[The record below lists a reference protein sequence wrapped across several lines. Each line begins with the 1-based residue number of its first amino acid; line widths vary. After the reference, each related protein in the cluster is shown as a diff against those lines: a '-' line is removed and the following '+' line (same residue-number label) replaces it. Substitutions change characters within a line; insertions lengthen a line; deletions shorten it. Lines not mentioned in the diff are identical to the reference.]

1 MYTETSREVTKRD
14 GTHVPFDKTKIRNA
28 IKRAADECD
37 ALSAGSLDNLTNEVV
52 ERCNGAENLTVENIQ
67 DMVEE
72 TLMAEGLSEIAR
84 RYIKY
89 RQNKD
94 IVRASQKTDDEILA
108 LVDCR
113 NEEANEENSNKNPT
127 LVSTQRDYIAG
138 IVSKDIARRR
148 LLPEDVVKAHD
159 AGLIH
164 VHDMDYT
171 LQRLTNCCLVNLD
184 DMLQNGTMIG
194 GAVIEKP
201 HSFSTACNIAC
212 QIALA
217 VSAAQYGGQTWSYT
231 PLAKFVDVSRQAI
244 RKEVYEELEGT
255 GLSINKLEEI
265 VESRLKKEITRGIQ
279 TIQYQILTMSSCN
292 GQSPFV
298 STVMYLN
305 EAGDDEQLRHD
316 LAMVIEEVIRQRY
329 QGIKNEK
336 GVWISPAFPKLLF
349 VTEED
354 NIHENS
360 KYFYLTQMA
369 AKCSAKRLVPDYIS
383 EKKMKEYKIA
393 KGQLPGDG
401 DVVLPMGCVD
411 KNEVIDYKIGD
422 NKFVESFERA
432 WFRLQ
437 GIFPVELQEND
448 KDFVIYPKNT
458 SIWDNNKKKY
468 VAMNCMIRNH
478 SDEWLRLTFSNGRI
492 LDCTPDHPFETT
504 NGEVFAKDLTSDDKI
519 LVDKTSSPDA
529 NKVTMSQEK
538 AWLLGMLLCDSNYKG
553 HVTTSLGLD
562 ETDIADHYE
571 TAMSNVF
578 GVKTTRKTQSR
589 GAKGNYLDISAKPS
603 EGRTVVSIANELV
616 SLFGAYNKI
625 DRQIPNNIFE
635 SNNDIKLSFLA
646 GMIDADGYV
655 NNNMK
660 LCKVQIGSTNK
671 ALAIQQMLLAQSVG
685 MDATIY
691 RNHYSKEHSDRVRYR
706 VEFVPTHELIS
717 KLVSGKKKVNMTN
730 NVRTNASIAESDYC
744 AITNRESY
752 VTVDQFSYDVSTES
766 EHFTVSGLYSH
777 NCRSLLSVDK
787 TRNGWNNLA
796 RAKNYDD
803 KPKYYGRFNKAVVTI
818 NLPDVGLSANK
829 NMDKFWSILDERL
842 ELCHKALLW
851 RYEHLLGTKS
861 NAAPILWQ
869 HGALARF
876 KKGETIDALLE
887 GGYSTISLGYAGIYE
902 CVMAMLG
909 VSHTTPEGKKF
920 AIDILKHLND
930 KCDAWNEDCNI
941 GYSLYGSPIE
951 TVTYKFATAL
961 KKRFGI
967 VEGITDHDY
976 VTNSYHVSV
985 REPIDA
991 FSKLSIE
998 GEFQKYSLAGCI
1010 SYVEL
1015 PSMSNNIE
1023 AVIKLIQHIYETCM
1037 YAELNTKSDY
1047 CQACGFD
1054 GEIQIIEDE
1063 HGHLD
1068 WECPRC
1074 GNRDHNTLTV
1084 CRRTCGYLGTQFWNQ
1099 GRTEEIRDRVLHL

>member
-1 MYTETSREVTKRD
+1 MNTESSREITKRD

-37 ALSAGSLDNLTNEVV
+37 ALSVGSLDNLTNEVV

-84 RYIKY
+84 HYIKY
-89 RQNKD
+89 RQNKE
-94 IVRASQKTDDEILA
+94 IVRASKKTDDEILS
-108 LVDCR
+108 LVECR

-171 LQRLTNCCLVNLD
+171 LQRIHNCDLINLD

-212 QIALA
+212 QIALSVA
-217 VSAAQYGGQTWSYT
+217 SCSFGGQTWSYT

-255 GLSINKLEEI
+255 GLSIDKLEEI
-265 VESRLKKEITRGIQ
+265 VESRLKKEIARGVQ

-292 GQSPFV
+292 GQAPFV

-336 GVWISPAFPKLLF
+336 GVWISPAFPKLLM
-349 VTEED
+349 VLEED
-354 NIHENS
+354 NVHENS

-393 KGQLPGDG
+393 KGQLPGEG
-401 DVVLPMGCVD
+401 DVVLPMGC
-411 KNEVIDYKIGD
+411 
-422 NKFVESFERA
+422 
-432 WFRLQ
+432 
-437 GIFPVELQEND
+437 
-448 KDFVIYPKNT
+448 
-458 SIWDNNKKKY
+458 
-468 VAMNCMIRNH
+468 
-478 SDEWLRLTFSNGRI
+478 
-492 LDCTPDHPFETT
+492 
-504 NGEVFAKDLTSDDKI
+504 
-519 LVDKTSSPDA
+519 
-529 NKVTMSQEK
+529 
-538 AWLLGMLLCDSNYKG
+538 
-553 HVTTSLGLD
+553 
-562 ETDIADHYE
+562 
-571 TAMSNVF
+571 
-578 GVKTTRKTQSR
+578 
-589 GAKGNYLDISAKPS
+589 
-603 EGRTVVSIANELV
+603 
-616 SLFGAYNKI
+616 
-625 DRQIPNNIFE
+625 
-635 SNNDIKLSFLA
+635 
-646 GMIDADGYV
+646 
-655 NNNMK
+655 
-660 LCKVQIGSTNK
+660 
-671 ALAIQQMLLAQSVG
+671 
-685 MDATIY
+685 
-691 RNHYSKEHSDRVRYR
+691 
-706 VEFVPTHELIS
+706 
-717 KLVSGKKKVNMTN
+717 
-730 NVRTNASIAESDYC
+730 
-744 AITNRESY
+744 
-752 VTVDQFSYDVSTES
+752 
-766 EHFTVSGLYSH
+766 
-777 NCRSLLSVDK
+777 RSLLSVDN
-787 TRNGWNNLA
+787 TRNGWNNIA
-796 RAKNYDD
+796 RAKNYDG
-803 KPKYYGRFNKAVVTI
+803 KPKYYGRFNKGVCTI
-818 NLPDVGLSANK
+818 NLPDVGLSAHK
-829 NMDKFWSILDERL
+829 DMDAFWRILDERL

-851 RYEHLLGTKS
+851 RHKHLLGTKS
-861 NAAPILWQ
+861 DAAPILWQ
-869 HGALARF
+869 HGALARLN
-876 KKGETIDALLE
+876 KGETIDALLT

-909 VSHTTPEGKKF
+909 VSHTTPEGKQF
-920 AIDILKHLND
+920 AIEILKHLND
-930 KCDAWNEDCNI
+930 KCDEWNAKDDI
-941 GYSLYGSPIE
+941 GAGLYGTPLE
-951 TVTYKFATAL
+951 TCTYKFATAL
-961 KKRFGI
+961 KKRFGVI
-967 VEGITDHDY
+967 EGITDHDY
-976 VTNSYHVSV
+976 VSNSYHVVV
-985 REPIDA
+985 REHIDA

-998 GEFQKYSLAGCI
+998 GEFQKYSLSGCI

-1015 PSMSNNIE
+1015 PSMINNIE

-1047 CQACGFD
+1047 CQVCGYD

-1063 HGHLD
+1063 NGHLD

-1084 CRRTCGYLGTQFWNQ
+1084 TRRTCGKGSQYCRNTNQ
-1099 GRTEEIRDRVLHL
+1099 

>member
-1 MYTETSREVTKRD
+1 MNTESSRQVAKRD

-37 ALSAGSLDNLTNEVV
+37 ALSVGSLDNLTNEVV

-72 TLMAEGLSEIAR
+72 TLMTEGLSEIAR
-84 RYIKY
+84 HYIKY

-108 LVDCR
+108 LVECR

-138 IVSKDIARRR
+138 IVSKDVARRR

-164 VHDMDYT
+164 VHDMDYA
-171 LQRLTNCCLVNLD
+171 LQRLHNCDLVNLD

-217 VSAAQYGGQTWSYT
+217 VASQSYGGQTWSYT
-231 PLAKFVDVSRQAI
+231 PLARFVDVSRQAI

-255 GLSINKLEEI
+255 GLSIDKLKEI

-292 GQSPFV
+292 GQAPFV
-298 STVMYLN
+298 STFMYLN

-336 GVWISPAFPKLLF
+336 GVWISPAFPKLIYCL
-349 VTEED
+349 EED
-354 NIHENS
+354 NVHENS

-393 KGQLPGDG
+393 KGQLPCEG
-401 DVVLPMGCVD
+401 DVFPCMGCR
-411 KNEVIDYKIGD
+411 
-422 NKFVESFERA
+422 SF
-432 WFRLQ
+432 
-437 GIFPVELQEND
+437 
-448 KDFVIYPKNT
+448 
-458 SIWDNNKKKY
+458 
-468 VAMNCMIRNH
+468 
-478 SDEWLRLTFSNGRI
+478 
-492 LDCTPDHPFETT
+492 
-504 NGEVFAKDLTSDDKI
+504 
-519 LVDKTSSPDA
+519 
-529 NKVTMSQEK
+529 
-538 AWLLGMLLCDSNYKG
+538 
-553 HVTTSLGLD
+553 
-562 ETDIADHYE
+562 
-571 TAMSNVF
+571 
-578 GVKTTRKTQSR
+578 
-589 GAKGNYLDISAKPS
+589 
-603 EGRTVVSIANELV
+603 
-616 SLFGAYNKI
+616 
-625 DRQIPNNIFE
+625 
-635 SNNDIKLSFLA
+635 
-646 GMIDADGYV
+646 
-655 NNNMK
+655 
-660 LCKVQIGSTNK
+660 
-671 ALAIQQMLLAQSVG
+671 
-685 MDATIY
+685 
-691 RNHYSKEHSDRVRYR
+691 
-706 VEFVPTHELIS
+706 
-717 KLVSGKKKVNMTN
+717 
-730 NVRTNASIAESDYC
+730 
-744 AITNRESY
+744 
-752 VTVDQFSYDVSTES
+752 
-766 EHFTVSGLYSH
+766 
-777 NCRSLLSVDK
+777 LSVDE
-787 TRNGWNNLA
+787 TRNGWNNIA
-796 RAKNYDD
+796 RAKNYDG
-803 KPKYYGRFNKAVVTI
+803 KPKYYGRFNCGVCTI
-818 NLPDVGLSANK
+818 NLPDVGLSAHK
-829 NMDKFWSILDERL
+829 DMDAFWHILDERL

-851 RYEHLLGTKS
+851 RHKHLMGTKS
-861 NAAPILWQ
+861 DAAPILWQ
-869 HGALARF
+869 HGALARLN
-876 KKGETIDALLE
+876 KGETIDALLKD
-887 GGYSTISLGYAGIYE
+887 GYSTISLGYAGIYE

-909 VSHTTPEGKKF
+909 VSHTTQEGKQF
-920 AIDILKHLND
+920 AIDILKHLNE
-930 KCDAWNEDCNI
+930 KCDEWNAEYNM
-941 GYSLYGSPIE
+941 GASVYGSPIE
-951 TVTYKFATAL
+951 MTTYKFAAAL

-967 VEGITDHDY
+967 IKGITDHDY
-976 VTNSYHVSV
+976 ITNSYHTSV

-998 GEFQKYSLAGCI
+998 GEFQKYSLSGCI

-1015 PSMSNNIE
+1015 PSMINNIE

-1047 CQACGFD
+1047 CHACGYD

-1074 GNRDHNTLTV
+1074 GNRDHNTLAVT
-1084 CRRTCGYLGTQFWNQ
+1084 RRTCGESSQYCHTTNQ
-1099 GRTEEIRDRVLHL
+1099 

>member
-1 MYTETSREVTKRD
+1 MYTETSREITKRD

-37 ALSAGSLDNLTNEVV
+37 ALSVGSLDNLTNEVV
-52 ERCNGAENLTVENIQ
+52 ERCNCAENLTVENIQ

-84 RYIKY
+84 HYIKY

-201 HSFSTACNIAC
+201 HSFSTACNIAA
-212 QIALA
+212 QVSLA
-217 VSAAQYGGQTWSYT
+217 VSAVQFGGQTWSYT

-255 GLSINKLEEI
+255 GLSIDKLEEI

-279 TIQYQILTMSSCN
+279 TIQYQIITMSSCN

-336 GVWISPAFPKLLF
+336 GVWISPAFPKLLM
-349 VTEED
+349 VLEED
-354 NIHENS
+354 NVHENS

-393 KGQLPGDG
+393 DGLLPGDG
-401 DVVLPMGCVD
+401 DVVLPMG
-411 KNEVIDYKIGD
+411 
-422 NKFVESFERA
+422 
-432 WFRLQ
+432 
-437 GIFPVELQEND
+437 
-448 KDFVIYPKNT
+448 
-458 SIWDNNKKKY
+458 
-468 VAMNCMIRNH
+468 
-478 SDEWLRLTFSNGRI
+478 
-492 LDCTPDHPFETT
+492 
-504 NGEVFAKDLTSDDKI
+504 
-519 LVDKTSSPDA
+519 
-529 NKVTMSQEK
+529 
-538 AWLLGMLLCDSNYKG
+538 
-553 HVTTSLGLD
+553 
-562 ETDIADHYE
+562 
-571 TAMSNVF
+571 
-578 GVKTTRKTQSR
+578 
-589 GAKGNYLDISAKPS
+589 
-603 EGRTVVSIANELV
+603 
-616 SLFGAYNKI
+616 
-625 DRQIPNNIFE
+625 
-635 SNNDIKLSFLA
+635 
-646 GMIDADGYV
+646 
-655 NNNMK
+655 
-660 LCKVQIGSTNK
+660 
-671 ALAIQQMLLAQSVG
+671 
-685 MDATIY
+685 
-691 RNHYSKEHSDRVRYR
+691 
-706 VEFVPTHELIS
+706 
-717 KLVSGKKKVNMTN
+717 
-730 NVRTNASIAESDYC
+730 
-744 AITNRESY
+744 
-752 VTVDQFSYDVSTES
+752 
-766 EHFTVSGLYSH
+766 
-777 NCRSLLSVDK
+777 CRSLLSVDK

-796 RAKNYDD
+796 RAKNYDG

-829 NMDKFWSILDERL
+829 NMDEFWSILDERL

-861 NAAPILWQ
+861 DAAPILWQ

-1054 GEIQIIEDE
+1054 GEIQIVEDE

>member
-1 MYTETSREVTKRD
+1 MDNELELYVVKRD
-14 GTHVPFDKTKIRNA
+14 GKKVPFDRQKIYNA
-28 IKRAADECD
+28 IEGAARECD
-37 ALSAGSLDNLTNEVV
+37 STTDDELKHLTDQVVNKCLARIMQFDLSV
-52 ERCNGAENLTVENIQ
+52 EAIQ
-67 DMVEE
+67 DMVED
-72 TLMAEGLSEIAR
+72 TLMENNYHDIAR
-84 RYIKY
+84 HYIKY
-89 RQNKD
+89 RQNKE
-94 IVRASQKTDDEILA
+94 IVRASKKTDDEILA

-194 GAVIEKP
+194 GAAIEKP

-255 GLSINKLEEI
+255 GLSIDKLEEI

-305 EAGDDEQLRHD
+305 EAEDDKQLKHD

-336 GVWISPAFPKLLF
+336 GVWISPAFPKLIYCL
-349 VTEED
+349 EED
-354 NIHENS
+354 NVHENS

-369 AKCSAKRLVPDYIS
+369 AKCSAKRLVPDYVS
-383 EKKMKEYKIA
+383 EKKLKEYKIA
-393 KGQLPGDG
+393 KGQLPGTG
-401 DVVLPMGCVD
+401 DAVFPMGCR
-411 KNEVIDYKIGD
+411 
-422 NKFVESFERA
+422 SF
-432 WFRLQ
+432 
-437 GIFPVELQEND
+437 
-448 KDFVIYPKNT
+448 
-458 SIWDNNKKKY
+458 
-468 VAMNCMIRNH
+468 
-478 SDEWLRLTFSNGRI
+478 
-492 LDCTPDHPFETT
+492 
-504 NGEVFAKDLTSDDKI
+504 
-519 LVDKTSSPDA
+519 
-529 NKVTMSQEK
+529 
-538 AWLLGMLLCDSNYKG
+538 
-553 HVTTSLGLD
+553 
-562 ETDIADHYE
+562 
-571 TAMSNVF
+571 
-578 GVKTTRKTQSR
+578 
-589 GAKGNYLDISAKPS
+589 
-603 EGRTVVSIANELV
+603 
-616 SLFGAYNKI
+616 
-625 DRQIPNNIFE
+625 
-635 SNNDIKLSFLA
+635 
-646 GMIDADGYV
+646 
-655 NNNMK
+655 
-660 LCKVQIGSTNK
+660 
-671 ALAIQQMLLAQSVG
+671 
-685 MDATIY
+685 
-691 RNHYSKEHSDRVRYR
+691 
-706 VEFVPTHELIS
+706 
-717 KLVSGKKKVNMTN
+717 
-730 NVRTNASIAESDYC
+730 
-744 AITNRESY
+744 
-752 VTVDQFSYDVSTES
+752 
-766 EHFTVSGLYSH
+766 
-777 NCRSLLSVDK
+777 LSVDE
-787 TRNGWNNLA
+787 TRNGWNNIA
-796 RAKNYDD
+796 RAKNYDG

-818 NLPDVGLSANK
+818 NLPDVGLSAHK
-829 NMDKFWSILDERL
+829 NMNEFWRILDERL

-851 RYEHLLGTKS
+851 RYKHLLGTKS
-861 NAAPILWQ
+861 DAAPILWQ
-869 HGALARF
+869 HGALARLN
-876 KKGETIDALLE
+876 KGETIDALLKD
-887 GGYSTISLGYAGIYE
+887 GYSTISLGYAGIYE

-909 VSHTTPEGKKF
+909 VSHTTPEGKQF
-920 AIDILKHLND
+920 AIEILKHLND
-930 KCDAWNEDCNI
+930 KCDEWNAECNM
-941 GYSLYGSPIE
+941 GASLYGAPIE
-951 TVTYKFATAL
+951 STTYKFAEAL
-961 KKRFGI
+961 KKHFGI
-967 VEGITDHDY
+967 IDGITDHDY
-976 VTNSYHVSV
+976 VTNSYHISV

-1015 PSMSNNIE
+1015 PSMDNNIE
-1023 AVIKLIQHIYETCM
+1023 AVIKLIQHIYDNCM

-1054 GEIQIIEDE
+1054 GEIQIVEDE

-1084 CRRTCGYLGTQFWNQ
+1084 TRRTCGKHSQHCRNTNQ
-1099 GRTEEIRDRVLHL
+1099 

>member
-1 MYTETSREVTKRD
+1 MNTESSRQVVKRD

-37 ALSAGSLDNLTNEVV
+37 ALSVGSLDNLTNEVV
-52 ERCNGAENLTVENIQ
+52 ERCNCAENLTVENIQ

-84 RYIKY
+84 HYIKY

-164 VHDMDYT
+164 VHDMDYA
-171 LQRLTNCCLVNLD
+171 LQRLHNCDLVNLD

-217 VSAAQYGGQTWSYT
+217 VASQSYGGQTWSYT

-255 GLSINKLEEI
+255 GLSIDKLEEI

-292 GQSPFV
+292 GQAPFV

-336 GVWISPAFPKLLF
+336 GVWISPAFPKLLM
-349 VTEED
+349 VLEE
-354 NIHENS
+354 NNVHENS

-401 DVVLPMGCVD
+401 DVVLPMGC
-411 KNEVIDYKIGD
+411 
-422 NKFVESFERA
+422 
-432 WFRLQ
+432 
-437 GIFPVELQEND
+437 
-448 KDFVIYPKNT
+448 
-458 SIWDNNKKKY
+458 
-468 VAMNCMIRNH
+468 
-478 SDEWLRLTFSNGRI
+478 
-492 LDCTPDHPFETT
+492 
-504 NGEVFAKDLTSDDKI
+504 
-519 LVDKTSSPDA
+519 
-529 NKVTMSQEK
+529 
-538 AWLLGMLLCDSNYKG
+538 
-553 HVTTSLGLD
+553 
-562 ETDIADHYE
+562 
-571 TAMSNVF
+571 
-578 GVKTTRKTQSR
+578 
-589 GAKGNYLDISAKPS
+589 
-603 EGRTVVSIANELV
+603 
-616 SLFGAYNKI
+616 
-625 DRQIPNNIFE
+625 
-635 SNNDIKLSFLA
+635 
-646 GMIDADGYV
+646 
-655 NNNMK
+655 
-660 LCKVQIGSTNK
+660 
-671 ALAIQQMLLAQSVG
+671 
-685 MDATIY
+685 
-691 RNHYSKEHSDRVRYR
+691 
-706 VEFVPTHELIS
+706 
-717 KLVSGKKKVNMTN
+717 
-730 NVRTNASIAESDYC
+730 
-744 AITNRESY
+744 
-752 VTVDQFSYDVSTES
+752 
-766 EHFTVSGLYSH
+766 
-777 NCRSLLSVDK
+777 RSLLSVDN
-787 TRNGWNNLA
+787 TRNGWNNIA
-796 RAKNYDD
+796 RAKNYDG
-803 KPKYYGRFNKAVVTI
+803 KPKYYGRFNKGVCTI
-818 NLPDVGLSANK
+818 NLPDVGLSAHK
-829 NMDKFWSILDERL
+829 DMDAFWRILDERL

-851 RYEHLLGTKS
+851 RHKHLMGTKS
-861 NAAPILWQ
+861 DAAPILWQ
-869 HGALARF
+869 HGALARLN
-876 KKGETIDALLE
+876 KGETIDALLT

-909 VSHTTPEGKKF
+909 VSHTTPEGKQF
-920 AIDILKHLND
+920 AIEILKHLND
-930 KCDAWNEDCNI
+930 KCDEWNAKDDI
-941 GYSLYGSPIE
+941 GAGLYGTPLES
-951 TVTYKFATAL
+951 TVYKFAKAL
-961 KKRFGI
+961 QKRFGVI
-967 VEGITDHDY
+967 EGVTDHDY
-976 VTNSYHVSV
+976 ITNSYHVNI
-985 REPIDA
+985 REHIDA

-998 GEFQKYSLAGCI
+998 GEFQKYSLSGCI
-1010 SYVEL
+1010 SYIEV
-1015 PSMSNNIE
+1015 PSMMDNIE
-1023 AVIKLIQHIYETCM
+1023 AIIKVIQHIYDHCM

-1054 GEIQIIEDE
+1054 GEIQIVEDE
-1063 HGHLD
+1063 NGHLD

-1084 CRRTCGYLGTQFWNQ
+1084 TRRTCGL
-1099 GRTEEIRDRVLHL
+1099 

>member
-1 MYTETSREVTKRD
+1 MNTESSRQVVKRD

-37 ALSAGSLDNLTNEVV
+37 ALSVGSLDNLTNEVV
-52 ERCNGAENLTVENIQ
+52 ERCNCAENLTVENIQ

-84 RYIKY
+84 HYIKY

-164 VHDMDYT
+164 VHDMDYA
-171 LQRLTNCCLVNLD
+171 LQRLHNCDLVNLD

-217 VSAAQYGGQTWSYT
+217 VASQSYGGQTWSYT

-255 GLSINKLEEI
+255 GLSIDKLEEI

-292 GQSPFV
+292 GQAPFV

-336 GVWISPAFPKLLF
+336 GVWISPAFPKLLM
-349 VTEED
+349 VLEED
-354 NIHENS
+354 NVNENS

-393 KGQLPGDG
+393 KGQLPGEG
-401 DVVLPMGCVD
+401 DVFPCMGCR
-411 KNEVIDYKIGD
+411 
-422 NKFVESFERA
+422 SF
-432 WFRLQ
+432 
-437 GIFPVELQEND
+437 
-448 KDFVIYPKNT
+448 
-458 SIWDNNKKKY
+458 
-468 VAMNCMIRNH
+468 
-478 SDEWLRLTFSNGRI
+478 
-492 LDCTPDHPFETT
+492 
-504 NGEVFAKDLTSDDKI
+504 
-519 LVDKTSSPDA
+519 
-529 NKVTMSQEK
+529 
-538 AWLLGMLLCDSNYKG
+538 
-553 HVTTSLGLD
+553 
-562 ETDIADHYE
+562 
-571 TAMSNVF
+571 
-578 GVKTTRKTQSR
+578 
-589 GAKGNYLDISAKPS
+589 
-603 EGRTVVSIANELV
+603 
-616 SLFGAYNKI
+616 
-625 DRQIPNNIFE
+625 
-635 SNNDIKLSFLA
+635 
-646 GMIDADGYV
+646 
-655 NNNMK
+655 
-660 LCKVQIGSTNK
+660 
-671 ALAIQQMLLAQSVG
+671 
-685 MDATIY
+685 
-691 RNHYSKEHSDRVRYR
+691 
-706 VEFVPTHELIS
+706 
-717 KLVSGKKKVNMTN
+717 
-730 NVRTNASIAESDYC
+730 
-744 AITNRESY
+744 
-752 VTVDQFSYDVSTES
+752 
-766 EHFTVSGLYSH
+766 
-777 NCRSLLSVDK
+777 LSVDE
-787 TRNGWNNLA
+787 TRNGWNNIA
-796 RAKNYDD
+796 RAKNYDG
-803 KPKYYGRFNKAVVTI
+803 KPKYYGRFNCGVCTI
-818 NLPDVGLSANK
+818 NLPDVGLSAHK
-829 NMDKFWSILDERL
+829 DMDAFWHILDERL

-851 RYEHLLGTKS
+851 RHKHLMGTKS
-861 NAAPILWQ
+861 DAAPILWQ
-869 HGALARF
+869 HGALARLN
-876 KKGETIDALLE
+876 KGETIDALLKD
-887 GGYSTISLGYAGIYE
+887 GYSTISLGYAGIYE

-909 VSHTTPEGKKF
+909 VSHTTQEGKQF
-920 AIDILKHLND
+920 AIDILKHLNE
-930 KCDAWNEDCNI
+930 KCDEWNAEYNM
-941 GYSLYGSPIE
+941 GASVYGSPIE
-951 TVTYKFATAL
+951 MTTYKFAAAL

-967 VEGITDHDY
+967 IKGITDHDY
-976 VTNSYHVSV
+976 ITNSYHTSV

-998 GEFQKYSLAGCI
+998 GEFQKYSLSGCI

-1015 PSMSNNIE
+1015 PSMINNIE

-1047 CQACGFD
+1047 CQACGYD
-1054 GEIQIIEDE
+1054 GEIQIVEDE

-1084 CRRTCGYLGTQFWNQ
+1084 VRRSCGYLGTQFWNQ

>member
-1 MYTETSREVTKRD
+1 MNTEPSRQVVKRD

-37 ALSAGSLDNLTNEVV
+37 ALSVGSLDNLTNEVV
-52 ERCNGAENLTVENIQ
+52 ERCNCAENLTVENIQ

-84 RYIKY
+84 HYIKY

-255 GLSINKLEEI
+255 GISIDKLEEI

-329 QGIKNEK
+329 QGIKNEQ
-336 GVWISPAFPKLLF
+336 GVWISPAFPKLLM
-349 VTEED
+349 VLEED
-354 NIHENS
+354 NVHENS

-383 EKKMKEYKIA
+383 EKKMKEYKIV

-401 DVVLPMGCVD
+401 DVVLPMG
-411 KNEVIDYKIGD
+411 
-422 NKFVESFERA
+422 
-432 WFRLQ
+432 
-437 GIFPVELQEND
+437 
-448 KDFVIYPKNT
+448 
-458 SIWDNNKKKY
+458 
-468 VAMNCMIRNH
+468 
-478 SDEWLRLTFSNGRI
+478 
-492 LDCTPDHPFETT
+492 
-504 NGEVFAKDLTSDDKI
+504 
-519 LVDKTSSPDA
+519 
-529 NKVTMSQEK
+529 
-538 AWLLGMLLCDSNYKG
+538 
-553 HVTTSLGLD
+553 
-562 ETDIADHYE
+562 
-571 TAMSNVF
+571 
-578 GVKTTRKTQSR
+578 
-589 GAKGNYLDISAKPS
+589 
-603 EGRTVVSIANELV
+603 
-616 SLFGAYNKI
+616 
-625 DRQIPNNIFE
+625 
-635 SNNDIKLSFLA
+635 
-646 GMIDADGYV
+646 
-655 NNNMK
+655 
-660 LCKVQIGSTNK
+660 
-671 ALAIQQMLLAQSVG
+671 
-685 MDATIY
+685 
-691 RNHYSKEHSDRVRYR
+691 
-706 VEFVPTHELIS
+706 
-717 KLVSGKKKVNMTN
+717 
-730 NVRTNASIAESDYC
+730 
-744 AITNRESY
+744 
-752 VTVDQFSYDVSTES
+752 
-766 EHFTVSGLYSH
+766 
-777 NCRSLLSVDK
+777 CRSLLSVDK

-803 KPKYYGRFNKAVVTI
+803 KPKYYGRFNKGVCTI
-818 NLPDVGLSANK
+818 NLPDVGLSAHKDMNE
-829 NMDKFWSILDERL
+829 FWRILDERL

-851 RYEHLLGTKS
+851 RYKHLLGTKS
-861 NAAPILWQ
+861 DAAPILWQ
-869 HGALARF
+869 HGALARLN
-876 KKGETIDALLE
+876 KGETIDALLKD
-887 GGYSTISLGYAGIYE
+887 GYSTISLGYAGIYE

-909 VSHTTPEGKKF
+909 VSHTTPEGKQF
-920 AIDILKHLND
+920 AIEILKHMND
-930 KCDAWNEDCNI
+930 KCDEWNAKDDI
-941 GYSLYGSPIE
+941 GAGLYGTPLES
-951 TVTYKFATAL
+951 TVYKFAKAL
-961 KKRFGI
+961 QKRFGVI
-967 VEGITDHDY
+967 EGVTDHDY
-976 VTNSYHVSV
+976 ITNSYHVNI
-985 REPIDA
+985 REHIDA

-998 GEFQKYSLAGCI
+998 GEFQKYSLSGCI
-1010 SYVEL
+1010 SYIEM
-1015 PSMSNNIE
+1015 PSMMDNIE
-1023 AVIKLIQHIYETCM
+1023 AIIKVIQHIYDNCM

-1047 CQACGFD
+1047 CQACGYD

-1063 HGHLD
+1063 DGHLD

-1084 CRRTCGYLGTQFWNQ
+1084 TRRTCGKGSQYCRNTNQ
-1099 GRTEEIRDRVLHL
+1099 

>member
-1 MYTETSREVTKRD
+1 MNTESSRKVTKRD

-37 ALSAGSLDNLTNEVV
+37 ALSVGSLDNLTNEVV
-52 ERCNGAENLTVENIQ
+52 ERCNCAENLTVENIQ

-84 RYIKY
+84 HYIKY

-94 IVRASQKTDDEILA
+94 IVRASQKTDDEILS
-108 LVDCR
+108 LVECR

-171 LQRLTNCCLVNLD
+171 LQRLTNCCLINLD

-194 GAVIEKP
+194 GAAIEKP

-255 GLSINKLEEI
+255 GLSIDKLEEI

-305 EAGDDEQLRHD
+305 EAEDDEQLKHD

-336 GVWISPAFPKLLF
+336 GVWISPAFPKLIYCL
-349 VTEED
+349 EED
-354 NIHENS
+354 NVHENS

-369 AKCSAKRLVPDYIS
+369 AKCSAKRLVPDYVS
-383 EKKMKEYKIA
+383 EKKLKEYKIA
-393 KGQLPGDG
+393 KGQLPGTG
-401 DVVLPMGCVD
+401 DAVFPMGCR
-411 KNEVIDYKIGD
+411 
-422 NKFVESFERA
+422 SF
-432 WFRLQ
+432 
-437 GIFPVELQEND
+437 
-448 KDFVIYPKNT
+448 
-458 SIWDNNKKKY
+458 
-468 VAMNCMIRNH
+468 
-478 SDEWLRLTFSNGRI
+478 
-492 LDCTPDHPFETT
+492 
-504 NGEVFAKDLTSDDKI
+504 
-519 LVDKTSSPDA
+519 
-529 NKVTMSQEK
+529 
-538 AWLLGMLLCDSNYKG
+538 
-553 HVTTSLGLD
+553 
-562 ETDIADHYE
+562 
-571 TAMSNVF
+571 
-578 GVKTTRKTQSR
+578 
-589 GAKGNYLDISAKPS
+589 
-603 EGRTVVSIANELV
+603 
-616 SLFGAYNKI
+616 
-625 DRQIPNNIFE
+625 
-635 SNNDIKLSFLA
+635 
-646 GMIDADGYV
+646 
-655 NNNMK
+655 
-660 LCKVQIGSTNK
+660 
-671 ALAIQQMLLAQSVG
+671 
-685 MDATIY
+685 
-691 RNHYSKEHSDRVRYR
+691 
-706 VEFVPTHELIS
+706 
-717 KLVSGKKKVNMTN
+717 
-730 NVRTNASIAESDYC
+730 
-744 AITNRESY
+744 
-752 VTVDQFSYDVSTES
+752 
-766 EHFTVSGLYSH
+766 
-777 NCRSLLSVDK
+777 LSVDE
-787 TRNGWNNLA
+787 TRNGWNNIA
-796 RAKNYDD
+796 RAKNYDG

-818 NLPDVGLSANK
+818 NLPDVGLSAHK
-829 NMDKFWSILDERL
+829 NMNEFWHILDERL

-851 RYEHLLGTKS
+851 RYKHLLGTKS
-861 NAAPILWQ
+861 DAAPILWQ
-869 HGALARF
+869 HGALARLN
-876 KKGETIDALLE
+876 KGETIDALLKD
-887 GGYSTISLGYAGIYE
+887 GYSTISLGYAGIYE

-920 AIDILKHLND
+920 AIEILKHLND
-930 KCDAWNEDCNI
+930 KCDEWNAECNM
-941 GYSLYGSPIE
+941 GASLYGAPIE
-951 TVTYKFATAL
+951 STTYKFAEAL

-967 VEGITDHDY
+967 IDGITDHDY
-976 VTNSYHVSV
+976 VTNSYHISV

-1015 PSMSNNIE
+1015 PSMANNIE
-1023 AVIKLIQHIYETCM
+1023 AVIKLIQHIYDNCM

-1047 CQACGFD
+1047 CQVCGYD

-1084 CRRTCGYLGTQFWNQ
+1084 TRRTCGKGSQYCRNTNQ
-1099 GRTEEIRDRVLHL
+1099 

>member
-1 MYTETSREVTKRD
+1 MDNELELYVVKRD
-14 GTHVPFDKTKIRNA
+14 GKKVPFDRQKIYNA
-28 IKRAADECD
+28 IAGAARECGSITDDELKRLTDQVVNKCQTQSD
-37 ALSAGSLDNLTNEVV
+37 LSV
-52 ERCNGAENLTVENIQ
+52 EAIQ
-67 DMVEE
+67 DMVEN
-72 TLMAEGLSEIAR
+72 TLMSNNYHDIAR
-84 RYIKY
+84 HYIKY

-94 IVRASQKTDDEILA
+94 IVRASQKTDDEILS
-108 LVDCR
+108 LVECR

-194 GAVIEKP
+194 GAAIEKP

-255 GLSINKLEEI
+255 GLSIDKLEEI

-305 EAGDDEQLRHD
+305 EAEDDEQLKHD

-336 GVWISPAFPKLLF
+336 GVWISPAFPKLIYCL
-349 VTEED
+349 EED
-354 NIHENS
+354 NVHENS

-369 AKCSAKRLVPDYIS
+369 AKCSAKRLVPDYVS
-383 EKKMKEYKIA
+383 EKKLKEYKIA
-393 KGQLPGDG
+393 KGQLPGTG
-401 DVVLPMGCVD
+401 DAVFPMGCR
-411 KNEVIDYKIGD
+411 
-422 NKFVESFERA
+422 SF
-432 WFRLQ
+432 
-437 GIFPVELQEND
+437 
-448 KDFVIYPKNT
+448 
-458 SIWDNNKKKY
+458 
-468 VAMNCMIRNH
+468 
-478 SDEWLRLTFSNGRI
+478 
-492 LDCTPDHPFETT
+492 
-504 NGEVFAKDLTSDDKI
+504 
-519 LVDKTSSPDA
+519 
-529 NKVTMSQEK
+529 
-538 AWLLGMLLCDSNYKG
+538 
-553 HVTTSLGLD
+553 
-562 ETDIADHYE
+562 
-571 TAMSNVF
+571 
-578 GVKTTRKTQSR
+578 
-589 GAKGNYLDISAKPS
+589 
-603 EGRTVVSIANELV
+603 
-616 SLFGAYNKI
+616 
-625 DRQIPNNIFE
+625 
-635 SNNDIKLSFLA
+635 
-646 GMIDADGYV
+646 
-655 NNNMK
+655 
-660 LCKVQIGSTNK
+660 
-671 ALAIQQMLLAQSVG
+671 
-685 MDATIY
+685 
-691 RNHYSKEHSDRVRYR
+691 
-706 VEFVPTHELIS
+706 
-717 KLVSGKKKVNMTN
+717 
-730 NVRTNASIAESDYC
+730 
-744 AITNRESY
+744 
-752 VTVDQFSYDVSTES
+752 
-766 EHFTVSGLYSH
+766 
-777 NCRSLLSVDK
+777 LSVDE
-787 TRNGWNNLA
+787 TRNGWNNIA
-796 RAKNYDD
+796 RAKNYDG

-818 NLPDVGLSANK
+818 NLPDVGLSAHKDMNE
-829 NMDKFWSILDERL
+829 FWRILDERL

-851 RYEHLLGTKS
+851 RYKHLLGTKS
-861 NAAPILWQ
+861 DAAPILWQ
-869 HGALARF
+869 HGALARLN
-876 KKGETIDALLE
+876 KGETIDALLKD
-887 GGYSTISLGYAGIYE
+887 GYSTISLGYAGIYE

-909 VSHTTPEGKKF
+909 VSHTTPEGKQF
-920 AIDILKHLND
+920 AIEILKHLND
-930 KCDAWNEDCNI
+930 KCDEWNTECNM
-941 GYSLYGSPIE
+941 GASLYGAPIE
-951 TVTYKFATAL
+951 STTYKFAEAL

-967 VEGITDHDY
+967 IDGITDHDY
-976 VTNSYHVSV
+976 VTNSYHISV

-1015 PSMSNNIE
+1015 PSMDNNIE
-1023 AVIKLIQHIYETCM
+1023 AVIKLIQHIYDNCM

-1063 HGHLD
+1063 NGHLD

-1084 CRRTCGYLGTQFWNQ
+1084 TRRTCGKESQYCRNTNQ
-1099 GRTEEIRDRVLHL
+1099 